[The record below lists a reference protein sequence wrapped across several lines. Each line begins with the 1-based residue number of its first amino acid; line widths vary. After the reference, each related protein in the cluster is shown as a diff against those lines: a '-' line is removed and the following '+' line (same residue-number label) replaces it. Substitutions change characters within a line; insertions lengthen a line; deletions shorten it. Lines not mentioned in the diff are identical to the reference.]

1 MTNFPQTERAV
12 KYAAE
17 SYSDMGGFP
26 NGIKPILANA
36 LQTIQTLV
44 DRPDDEKDGLMAATA
59 LLLSKD
65 MTVYKEP
72 PQNIESYSSQVQQIL
87 DDANASRGSSNPY
100 AASPDLM
107 QIGLAMALAARDTVL
122 SMYSGLKEQIDLIAQ
137 EDPRMLKTMQREM
150 EKVLAAQ
157 PNYDSFFTGAQPR
170 LEGAAKEFM
179 NETKAIT
186 DDVIAHFATYTSPA
200 AADAKPAAKK
210 GGKSFDL

>member
-26 NGIKPILANA
+26 AGIKPILAKA

-72 PQNIESYSSQVQQIL
+72 PQNIGSYSAQVQQIL
-87 DDANASRGSSNPY
+87 DDATSDIGSRNPY
-100 AASPDLM
+100 ASSPDLM
-107 QIGLAMALAARDTVL
+107 QIGLSMALGARETVL
-122 SMYSGLKEQIDLIAQ
+122 SMYSGLKEQIDMIAK

-150 EKVLAAQ
+150 EKVLADQ
-157 PNYDSFFTGAQPR
+157 PNYDNLFTGAQPR
-170 LEGAAKEFM
+170 LESAALEFM
-179 NETKAIT
+179 KETKAIT
-186 DDVIAHFATYTSPA
+186 DDAIAHLATYMTPTA
-200 AADAKPAAKK
+200 NDAKPAPKR